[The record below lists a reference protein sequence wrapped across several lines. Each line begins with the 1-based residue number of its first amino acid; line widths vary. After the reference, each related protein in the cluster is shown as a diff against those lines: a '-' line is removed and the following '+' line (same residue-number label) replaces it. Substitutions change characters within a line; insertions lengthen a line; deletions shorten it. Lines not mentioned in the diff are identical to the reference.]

1 MRDLSQF
8 PLKFDWKSGGYI
20 NFLSTALAFDWKS
33 EEHINFLFT
42 SVGVSLISYLKP
54 CLHSSVFTFMYFC
67 SCN

>member
-20 NFLSTALAFDWKS
+20 NFLSTALAFDWKI

-42 SVGVSLISYLKP
+42 TVIVCVPDQLFKTM
-54 CLHSSVFTFMYFC
+54 FTSTYFC
-67 SCN
+67 CCY